1 MTGKRWAIDSRH
13 TSYEKADAR
22 RKELLGDAEGL
33 SVKVKRYNS
42 DGTFGVKTR
51 LVKKDDPPKNKNK
64 KKKKRKTSSSAKRS
78 KVG

>member
-1 MTGKRWAIDSRH
+1 VTGKRWTIDSRH
-13 TSYEKADAR
+13 TSYEAADTR
-22 RKELLGDAEGL
+22 RKELLKDIEGL
-33 SVKVKRYNS
+33 FVKVKRYNS

-51 LVKKDDPPKNKNK
+51 LAKKDNLPKNK